1 MAYAFY
7 QNSFAPKCPSVIINS
22 DTNKIHSVSYN
33 KCNFSCEYC
42 FFKYYKDISNY
53 KDVSE
58 KEYEDIIN
66 EFIKYGNAFKFTGG
80 EPTLNPHL
88 VNDLKVV
95 KKLGGIVYLDTN
107 GLRPEVIESLL
118 REQLVDYFGISL
130 KGLSVDEAVSRSGI
144 QNGELCWERVFQSMD
159 AISRNKKT
167 MIVTYVVYD
176 NFTVDK
182 MEVFADI
189 LKAYPEV
196 YLKINNFQPNKDHA
210 VACKSK
216 EKEELRSIIQDFLDN
231 HLEWKGRITLV
242 ENAAAI
248 EDVEKVGVY

>member
-1 MAYAFY
+1 MKDKQLGSDKVNNLKNYHTKQKSQIRDIF
-7 QNSFAPKCPSVIINS
+7 INHP
-22 DTNKIHSVSYN
+22 N
-33 KCNFSCEYC
+33 
-42 FFKYYKDISNY
+42 
-53 KDVSE
+53 
-58 KEYEDIIN
+58 
-66 EFIKYGNAFKFTGG
+66 
-80 EPTLNPHL
+80 
-88 VNDLKVV
+88 
-95 KKLGGIVYLDTN
+95 
-107 GLRPEVIESLL
+107 
-118 REQLVDYFGISL
+118 
-130 KGLSVDEAVSRSGI
+130 
-144 QNGELCWERVFQSMD
+144 
-159 AISRNKKT
+159 
-167 MIVTYVVYD
+167 D